1 MKHILLVSPGFQGY
15 HEGISAAIQS
25 LGYRV
30 TVHIYDKPQ
39 SFSEK
44 VKNKIAHE
52 LPDVIVP
59 EFLAPKFTRD
69 TITVYRESC
78 PDAVITIK
86 GDRLS
91 REWWDLLSADNTPNI
106 TWLYDEIRRMGFS
119 VDDFRAMGSICTYSS
134 EDVSLLGEMGI
145 FATHLPNA
153 FDSLSKVVA
162 HPPIEALTFIGA
174 RYPNRENLL
183 RQVQSLGCDVK
194 VYGRQWS
201 RNPMD
206 ILRTGEYRSSGLEAK
221 GDVARCEA
229 YGIMAASLATL
240 NMHYNQDGFTMRTFE
255 ACGVGGV
262 QIVDREDVSHYY
274 DPDSEVLVAKTAEQ
288 VSEALAMLRKD
299 AIKANALRDAA
310 KKRTYA
316 KHTMIHRMKV
326 LTSWL

>member
-15 HEGISAAIQS
+15 YEGISAAIQS

-30 TVHIYDKPQ
+30 TVHVYDKPRNI
-39 SFSEK
+39 SEK

-52 LPDVIVP
+52 LPSVIVP
-59 EFLAPKFTRD
+59 EFLIPKFTLGA
-69 TITVYRESC
+69 VAAYRESR

-91 REWWDLLSADNTPNI
+91 REWWDLLSVDNVPSI
-106 TWLYDEIRRMGFS
+106 TWLYDEIRRMDFS
-119 VDDFRAMGSICTYSS
+119 VDDFRSMGSICTYSS
-134 EDVSLLGEMGI
+134 EDISLLGEMGI
-145 FATHLPNA
+145 SANHLPNA
-153 FDSLSKVVA
+153 FDSLSKVTA
-162 HPPIEALTFIGA
+162 HPQINALTFIGA
-174 RYPNRENLL
+174 RYPNREKLL

-206 ILRTGEYRSSGLEAK
+206 ILRTGEYRSSGLEAE

-229 YGIMAASLATL
+229 YGIMSSSLATL

-274 DPDSEVLVAKTAEQ
+274 DPNSEVLVAKTAEQ
-288 VSEALAMLRKD
+288 VAEALEILKKDRIKTDSLR
-299 AIKANALRDAA
+299 AAA
-310 KKRTYA
+310 KRRTYA
-316 KHTMIHRMKV
+316 EHTLIHRMKA